1 MSRLPGR
8 PIPSRPIGPSGLVR
22 GVAAE
27 LARDR
32 EVGAEAEA
40 SLRVRVGPREPAT
53 ASLDAARVERI
64 VENLIRNAL
73 RHTPPGTQV
82 DIRVDRT
89 DDGVALLV
97 EDRGPGV
104 SDELKT
110 TIFEP
115 FMRGDSS
122 DGGAG
127 IGLSLVAR
135 FAELHG
141 GTAGVEDR
149 EGGGASFRVFL
160 PDPA

>member
-1 MSRLPGR
+1 
-8 PIPSRPIGPSGLVR
+8 
-22 GVAAE
+22 
-27 LARDR
+27 
-32 EVGAEAEA
+32 
-40 SLRVRVGPREPAT
+40 
-53 ASLDAARVERI
+53 VERI

-104 SDELKT
+104 SDELPT